1 MSSQKIK
8 ITSGLKW
15 EHILPSFSTGS
26 HEKSFQEELEE
37 AEAALEEGEAADAVS
52 NSFKF
57 NSYLHV
63 RSP

>member
-1 MSSQKIK
+1 MR
-8 ITSGLKW
+8 TYFT
-15 EHILPSFSTGS
+15 FSTGS

-57 NSYLHV
+57 NSYT
-63 RSP
+63 